1 MEVVKQYANG
11 LHLGLSMGFGKG
23 LMYTGTDQDLRA
35 EVVPWM
41 SLKGKMLEK

>member
-1 MEVVKQYANG
+1 MEVVKHYANG
-11 LHLGLSMGFGKG
+11 PHLGLSMGFGKG
-23 LMYTGTDQDLRA
+23 LMYIGTDEDLRA